1 MPIHNPPQ
9 YRYALFESWDKE
21 AFDFIKQIGSQKN
34 YPKITG
40 AEDDKNKFLI
50 ILIRTQKSLHDWR
63 DFLKDMLTQIM
74 HNGVID
80 TKSLNEKYPPESIS
94 KEKPAWVTYEED
106 KIVNNF
112 IDELA
117 INKGDPAKTIDSIR
131 KVVEEIVKMGKKP
144 ECVLLLFHKYQ
155 ILIQNQKVPIAC
167 WHQSRQLAR
176 ILFLLHMK

>member
-40 AEDDKNKFLI
+40 AEDNKNKFLI
-50 ILIRTQKSLHDWR
+50 VLIRTQKSLHDWR

-117 INKGDPAKTIDSIR
+117 IR
-131 KVVEEIVKMGKKP
+131 KVKFVGTDEEIAEFAM
-144 ECVLLLFHKYQ
+144 
-155 ILIQNQKVPIAC
+155 
-167 WHQSRQLAR
+167 R
-176 ILFLLHMK
+176 FLLGQLGHDWEWTIMMIWEMLGNENSINVKQLNEEMKNFDYLGLFK

>member
-21 AFDFIKQIGSQKN
+21 AFGFIKQMGSQKN

-40 AEDDKNKFLI
+40 TEDDKNKFLI
-50 ILIRTQKSLHDWR
+50 ALIRTQKSLHNWR

-117 INKGDPAKTIDSIR
+117 IR
-131 KVVEEIVKMGKKP
+131 KVKFVGTDEEIAEFTM
-144 ECVLLLFHKYQ
+144 
-155 ILIQNQKVPIAC
+155 
-167 WHQSRQLAR
+167 R
-176 ILFLLHMK
+176 FLLGQLGHDWEWTIMMIWEMLDNENSINVKQLNEEMKNFDYLGLFQ